1 VDTTL
6 FKLFL
11 LLLLLSVLPGCR
23 RNSVEV
29 ITCPGQS
36 LSVRELD
43 VKPLYRTAFGC
54 GPASV
59 AMVLQYHGFNVSKE
73 EATAA
78 LYSKTLEG
86 TLITDMRVFASRYV
100 KPSRVTSSSMCEIV
114 DSLSRGN
121 PVILFLD
128 LGEGMISNPHYIVAV
143 GYDMRQQLLVYHNGY
158 SKFTRAPFNVL
169 KEPWRKTG
177 NLALFIEGK

>member
-1 VDTTL
+1 MDTIP
-6 FKLFL
+6 FKILL

-23 RNSVEV
+23 RNSVEMV
-29 ITCPGQS
+29 SCPGQS
-36 LSVRELD
+36 MSIRELD
-43 VKPLYRTAFGC
+43 VKPLYQTAFGC

-59 AMVLQYHGFNVSKE
+59 AMVLQYHGVDVSKE

-86 TLITDMRVFASRYV
+86 THIADMRVFASRYI
-100 KPSRVTSSSMCEIV
+100 KPSRVVPSSMCKIV
-114 DSLSRGN
+114 ESLSRGN

-128 LGEGMISNPHYIVAV
+128 LGKGMISNPRYIVAV
-143 GYDMRQQLLVYHNGY
+143 GYDMKHQILVYHNGY
-158 SKFTRAPFNVL
+158 SKFTRAPFEVL